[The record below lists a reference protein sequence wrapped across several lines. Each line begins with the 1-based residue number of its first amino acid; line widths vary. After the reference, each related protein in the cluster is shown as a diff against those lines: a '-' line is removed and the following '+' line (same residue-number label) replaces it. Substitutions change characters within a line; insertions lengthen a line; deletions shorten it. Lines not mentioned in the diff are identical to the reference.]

1 MPAIVQVRD
10 LHKSF
15 TRGSEA
21 IHVLR
26 DLTLDVGEV
35 TDGLRV
41 VETNCFHS
49 SGFYACDARAI
60 ARAVTAWV
68 VREG

>member
-1 MPAIVQVRD
+1 
-10 LHKSF
+10 
-15 TRGSEA
+15 
-21 IHVLR
+21 
-26 DLTLDVGEV
+26 
-35 TDGLRV
+35 V